1 MLLGLL
7 FVTFLMSTKA
17 EDDKNCIV
25 RRHEDSDVHIYCYP
39 QQMQLDGG
47 EIPLAED
54 VTAEKIF
61 LYLVEVEGKIV
72 ETSFSNLKEV
82 THILLFGCNLTEAVF
97 PELPKIY
104 YLEMIRTV
112 QPTITK
118 ETFKNLKS
126 IKRMAIDDNEVEIQD
141 GAFDGLENLE
151 VLTIFKQSITFSKH
165 FLKGLKNLK
174 ELSMEFAGIETVPE
188 DSFKETP
195 EIKILNLDG
204 NSIESLAPGT
214 LEPLQNL
221 EEFYVTLTN
230 LKSFDINLLK
240 DQKNLNA
247 LGIPVRTLKS
257 VNFKKLLE
265 MCPKLDTL
273 RFMSNDVEC
282 PEIKVLEEQFKKDNI
297 QMKLTYIGTTDLKT
311 C

>member
-1 MLLGLL
+1 
-7 FVTFLMSTKA
+7 MSTNA
-17 EDDKNCIV
+17 EVDKNCIV
-25 RRHEDSDVHIYCYP
+25 RRHDDSDVHIYCYP

-47 EIPLAED
+47 EIPLAGD
-54 VTAEKIF
+54 VTADKIC
-61 LYLVEVEGKIV
+61 LHLIEVEGKIV

-82 THILLFGCNLTEAVF
+82 THIVLFGCNLTEAIF

-104 YLEMIRTV
+104 YLEMIRTIL
-112 QPTITK
+112 PTITK
-118 ETFKNLKS
+118 ETFKNLKG
-126 IKRMAIDDNEVEIQD
+126 IKRMEIDENEAEIQD

-151 VLTIFKQSITFSKH
+151 FLTFFKQNINFSKD
-165 FLKGLKNLK
+165 FLKGLNNLK
-174 ELSMEFAGIETVPE
+174 ELSMEYAGIETVPE

-195 EIKILNLDG
+195 ELKILNLDG
-204 NSIESLAPGT
+204 NSIEYLAPGT

-240 DQKNLNA
+240 EQKNLKA

-257 VNFKKLLE
+257 VNFKKLFEL
-265 MCPKLDTL
+265 CPKLGTI

-282 PEIKVLEEQFKKDNI
+282 PEVKDLEEQFKKDNI
-297 QMKLTYIGTTDLKT
+297 QITLTYICTTDLKT